1 MALESI
7 AWPSPPE
14 FTDLVDGDQSYN
26 MGIRFSHEDG
36 GPCWGV
42 EWRVPDSVPPPAG
55 GVHAVSIWDVAT
67 ETRVAYQ
74 EFVPV
79 PGGLQSIE
87 FDTKPVLDPAPALY
101 IAAVYTLHYVFRA
114 RSVNPVLSPSG
125 KIVAD
130 DGRLTTFNGG
140 APLATFPNDTFAS
153 WYYVSPIM
161 DDGGSVPPNE
171 GSAALGLDLTVAATG
186 ARDSAGSAA
195 LGLGLGVAATGARD
209 SEGAAAVG
217 LGLAVA
223 ATGSAPHGG
232 SVALTLDLAL
242 AGAGERDSLGA
253 AALGLGL
260 AVSGAG
266 ARGSAGSAALG
277 LNLAVAATGSNGD
290 VGCPVPPFPFTP
302 RSGLVLP
309 WAPRAVRSFPGGEC
323 T

>member
-7 AWPSPPE
+7 AWPDPPA

-55 GVHAVSIWDVAT
+55 GVHAVSIWELAGG
-67 ETRVAYQ
+67 TRVAYQ

-79 PGGLQSIE
+79 PGGFQSVE
-87 FDTKPVLDPAPALY
+87 FTTKPTLDPAPALY

-114 RSVNPVLSPSG
+114 RSVNPVTSPSG

-140 APLATFPNDTFAS
+140 AAIAPIPNDTFAS

-161 DDGGSVPPNE
+161 DDGGSEPPNE
-171 GSAALGLDLTVAATG
+171 GSAALGLDLAVSATG
-186 ARDSAGSAA
+186 SADHEGAAA
-195 LGLGLGVAATGARD
+195 LGLGLAVAATGGRD
-209 SEGAAAVG
+209 SDGAAALG

-223 ATGSAPHGG
+223 ATGSSPHGG
-232 SVALTLDLAL
+232 SAALTLGLAL
-242 AGAGERDSLGA
+242 AGAGERDSLGS

-260 AVSGAG
+260 APSGAG
-266 ARGSAGSAALG
+266 VRASLGAAALT
-277 LNLAVAATGSNGD
+277 LNLALSSAGSNGD
-290 VGCPVPPFPFTP
+290 IGCPVPVFPFTP
-302 RSGLVLP
+302 RSVTVA
-309 WAPRAVRSFPGGEC
+309 WTPRAVRSFPGGEC